1 MLEQGQNNWAQL
13 IKEVEAAVRDG
24 EDPASEKA
32 QSLAARWSNLIQQFT
47 GGDPEISAGF
57 KKLYAD
63 QSNWP
68 QFQKPYSDE
77 VEAFICAAGGKK

>member
-1 MLEQGQNNWAQL
+1 L

-24 EDPASEKA
+24 EDPTSEKA
-32 QSLAARWSNLIQQFT
+32 RSLADRWSNLSQQFT
-47 GGDPEISAGF
+47 GGDPEISAGLR
-57 KKLYAD
+57 KLYAD

-68 QFQKPYSDE
+68 AHFQKPYSDE